1 MIALRQ
7 PGARSCSPGMTVEG
21 TQMDIVSVLRRHEDD
36 LLAYP
41 NVNAVGIGE
50 RAGHAVIKVMV
61 VRKVPEASLQP
72 DQVLPKELEGYALD
86 VEETGDIAAH

>member
-1 MIALRQ
+1 
-7 PGARSCSPGMTVEG
+7 
-21 TQMDIVSVLRRHEDD
+21 MDIVSVLRRHEDD

-61 VRKVPEASLQP
+61 VKKVPEASLQP
-72 DQVLPKELEGYALD
+72 GQVLPKELEGYALD
-86 VEETGDIAAH
+86 VEETGHIAAH

>member
-1 MIALRQ
+1 
-7 PGARSCSPGMTVEG
+7 
-21 TQMDIVSVLRRHEDD
+21 MDIEAVLRRHEDD

-50 RAGHAVIKVMV
+50 RAGRPVIKVMV

-72 DQVLPKELEGYALD
+72 GQILPRELEGYPLE
-86 VEETGDIAAH
+86 VEEIGEITAH